1 MKIAISTI
9 AKNESGNVR
18 DFIASCKGAD
28 LISVLDTGSTDDTV
42 ALLQRHGAYA
52 GTKTFEPFDF
62 GKARNEA
69 LATLPQDIDW
79 VVSIDLDERLN
90 EGWRDE
96 LERTIAENPE
106 AEMVNYWYVGDSV
119 GGNWRSKIFKRQGFT
134 WQNPIHE
141 IPFPTDL
148 HQPRMVSTKGISVI
162 HLQHGTRDYEPQLN
176 DYIGRNPGNYTAYVQ
191 RAHERLKKNNWDGA
205 IEDLYTSIRLSR
217 KDTDQCPLKDC
228 QKCVYE
234 SGTRA
239 LAFIDVAKCR
249 LMRQEPPHA
258 VHAELLKA
266 VAEEPNMRECW
277 IHLADAWLSIG
288 EPLHA
293 KACAETGKAITEN
306 GLWPQIAS
314 CWGDFPDEIIRR
326 ADEALN
332 K

>member
-1 MKIAISTI
+1 MKIALSTI
-9 AKNESGNVR
+9 SKNESKNVKA
-18 DFIASCKGAD
+18 FVESCEGAD
-28 LISVLDTGSTDDTV
+28 LISVLDTGSSDDTV
-42 ALLQRHGAYA
+42 ALLQRYGAYA
-52 GTKTFEPFDF
+52 GTKTFTPFDF

-69 LATLPQDIDW
+69 LAMLPPDIDW

-90 EGWRDE
+90 KGWRKE
-96 LERTIAENPE
+96 LEETINQNAD
-106 AEMVNYWYVGDSV
+106 AEMVNYWYIGDNT

-148 HQPRMVSTKGISVI
+148 HQPRMISTKGIVVT

-176 DYIGRNPGNYTAYVQ
+176 DYINKNPGNYTAYVQ
-191 RAHERLKKNNWDGA
+191 RAHERLKKQNWDGA
-205 IEDLYTSIRLSR
+205 IEDLYKSIELSR
-217 KDTDQCPLKDC
+217 ADTSKCPIKDC

-239 LAFIDVAKCR
+239 MAFIDTAKCK
-249 LMRQEPPHA
+249 LMKQEPPKV

-277 IHLADAWLSIG
+277 IYLADAWLSIG
-288 EPLHA
+288 QPLHA
-293 KACAETGKAITEN
+293 KACAQTGKTITEN
-306 GLWPQIAS
+306 GLFPIINS
-314 CWGDFPDEIIRR
+314 CWGDYPDEIIRR